1 MLLEISWKV
10 KFNGIYFIRFGLRMG
25 EILNFKYFCHS
36 KFKQITKITFWKEES
51 IENMVTFEGLRFNS
65 RMKNWDVPLVL
76 LERFQW
82 TRFNGVYF
90 VNFGLRMWEISKF
103 KWFVSLKIQINYKK
117 PSFGKKNQWRMQSL
131 FNFGYEV

>member
-1 MLLEISWKV
+1 
-10 KFNGIYFIRFGLRMG
+10 MG

-76 LERFQW
+76 LERFQ
-82 TRFNGVYF
+82 
-90 VNFGLRMWEISKF
+90 
-103 KWFVSLKIQINYKK
+103 
-117 PSFGKKNQWRMQSL
+117 
-131 FNFGYEV
+131 